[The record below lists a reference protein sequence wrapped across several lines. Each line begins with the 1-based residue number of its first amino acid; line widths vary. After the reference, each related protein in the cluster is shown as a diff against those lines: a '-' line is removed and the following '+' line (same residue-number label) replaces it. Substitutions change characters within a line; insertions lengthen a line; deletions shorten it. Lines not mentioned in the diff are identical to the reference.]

1 MRGERERDV
10 VREPL
15 ARGSRFRQRARPWLL
30 CAVVRCTAGAHVRL
44 GHVRQCAAVL
54 IVSLVAVMGVTGCRT
69 PPEVQLVRASR
80 DTVEATVS
88 GVSSGTVRAEQVAE
102 LAFGSVGRVQKVH
115 VQLGDRVQAGQVL
128 AEVENQ
134 DLASRLEVA
143 RDELARAQRLNRQ
156 SALSRSSLMQ
166 AQGGYDG
173 ALGAFEKS
181 LIRAPYDGIIAE
193 LNLEVGQLSQI
204 TAVIPVAPIRIVDLK
219 PRYVRVEIDEVDLPK
234 VKVGMPARVKV
245 LAVRRQPFAAVV
257 RKVVPF
263 VSSVRE
269 QDRTSD
275 IELSIVDEGV
285 LLPAGASADVEVIT
299 ETKSNVVTLASKAI
313 LGRGGDRYVFRVDGA
328 NTLRKTPVQ
337 LGIFGYTRS
346 EVLAGVREGDAV
358 ALPGESVSLTDGLP
372 VAPREVGRAP
382 TRVPSLPE

>member
-1 MRGERERDV
+1 
-10 VREPL
+10 
-15 ARGSRFRQRARPWLL
+15 
-30 CAVVRCTAGAHVRL
+30 
-44 GHVRQCAAVL
+44 
-54 IVSLVAVMGVTGCRT
+54 
-69 PPEVQLVRASR
+69 VQLVRAAR
-80 DTVEATVS
+80 ATVEATVS

-102 LAFGSVGRVQKVH
+102 LAFGSVGRVQTVN

-128 AEVENQ
+128 AQVENQ

-143 RDELARAQRLNRQ
+143 RDELARAQRLSRQ

-166 AQGGYDG
+166 AQGGYDV

-234 VKVGMPARVKV
+234 VKVGMPARVKI
-245 LAVRRQPFAAVV
+245 LAVRRQPFTAVV

-275 IELSIVDEGV
+275 IELSIADEGV
-285 LLPAGASADVEVIT
+285 LLPAGASADVEVVT
-299 ETKSNVVTLASKAI
+299 ETKADVVTLTSKAI
-313 LGRGGDRYVFRVDGA
+313 LGRGSERYVFLVDSA
-328 NTLRKTPVQ
+328 HTLRKAPVQ
-337 LGIFGYTRS
+337 LGIFGYNRS
-346 EVLAGVREGDAV
+346 EVLSGVREGDAV
-358 ALPGESVSLTDGLP
+358 ALPAESVSLREGLRVQP
-372 VAPREVGRAP
+372 LEAAHPPTRAP
-382 TRVPSLPE
+382 SPPPPPPSRPE